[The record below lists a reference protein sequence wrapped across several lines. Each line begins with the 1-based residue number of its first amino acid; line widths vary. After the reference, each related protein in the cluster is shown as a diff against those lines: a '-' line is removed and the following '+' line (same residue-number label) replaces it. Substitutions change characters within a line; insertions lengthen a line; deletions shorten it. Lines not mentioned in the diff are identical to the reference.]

1 MGPNYTEIKA
11 ELNNRSAWPARVIK
25 DLSFNYYVDL
35 TEVFEAGYGVED
47 IKVELRM
54 AEIPATITQLQHYS
68 ENIYYVK
75 ISFKDGT
82 DIFPGGQSEFRRE
95 VQFRISGPQG
105 TDFWNPDNDFS
116 YNGLVRDHVV
126 TKTEYMPVYDGATK
140 IFGLEPESSEEPL
153 LLGDLNDDGII
164 NTSDYSLLTRYVLE
178 IISEFPTPKGTSA
191 ADLNSDGIIDSL
203 DCTLM
208 QRYILEIID
217 KF

>member
-1 MGPNYTEIKA
+1 
-11 ELNNRSAWPARVIK
+11 
-25 DLSFNYYVDL
+25 
-35 TEVFEAGYGVED
+35 
-47 IKVELRM
+47 
-54 AEIPATITQLQHYS
+54 
-68 ENIYYVK
+68 
-75 ISFKDGT
+75 
-82 DIFPGGQSEFRRE
+82 
-95 VQFRISGPQG
+95 
-105 TDFWNPDNDFS
+105 
-116 YNGLVRDHVV
+116 
-126 TKTEYMPVYDGATK
+126 MPVYDGATK